1 MKGMEP
7 SNPLI
12 PRMFMA
18 RRSNRQR
25 PFSLAWDPPL
35 SFHPAQYGVVERDC
49 RSHLGK
55 GRVKKH
61 PRRAPQDTEPV
72 VELAEPSRRK
82 PVADRGGPLLEGVG
96 QQVLLDVAEPTGHR
110 LEPC

>member
-12 PRMFMA
+12 PRMFMT
-18 RRSNRQR
+18 
-25 PFSLAWDPPL
+25 FWLAGDPPL
-35 SFHPAQYGVVERDC
+35 SFHPAQDGVVEGDRLP
-49 RSHLGK
+49 HLAQ

-72 VELAEPSRRK
+72 VELAEPPGRK

-96 QQVLLDVAEPTGHR
+96 QQVLLDVAEPTRHR
-110 LEPC
+110 LEPRDLGDLAL